1 MRLNRTDDEDG
12 LQLTNPTTRCTHTP
26 TIVLNGKQLT
36 RDPLVYGYDGI
47 ILEVLESSQVVSIT
61 LF

>member
-1 MRLNRTDDEDG
+1 MVLNRTDDEDG
-12 LQLTNPTTRCTHTP
+12 LQLPNPTTRRMLDFFTLANSL
-26 TIVLNGKQLT
+26 IRN
-36 RDPLVYGYDGI
+36 LVYGYDGV